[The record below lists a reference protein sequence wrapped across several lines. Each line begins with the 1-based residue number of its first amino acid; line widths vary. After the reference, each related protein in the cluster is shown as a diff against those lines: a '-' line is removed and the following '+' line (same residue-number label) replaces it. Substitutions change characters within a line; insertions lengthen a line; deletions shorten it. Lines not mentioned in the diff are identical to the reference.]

1 LYVFSATITLGD
13 NNNVASIVGMAIRA
27 KKLSIRFIIK
37 LKDVVAPD
45 GRFNLNGAIQCEKY
59 TYR

>member
-1 LYVFSATITLGD
+1 MQICCYCFFKLLYVFSATITLGD

-37 LKDVVAPD
+37 LKDVVAPIII
-45 GRFNLNGAIQCEKY
+45 LKI
-59 TYR
+59 